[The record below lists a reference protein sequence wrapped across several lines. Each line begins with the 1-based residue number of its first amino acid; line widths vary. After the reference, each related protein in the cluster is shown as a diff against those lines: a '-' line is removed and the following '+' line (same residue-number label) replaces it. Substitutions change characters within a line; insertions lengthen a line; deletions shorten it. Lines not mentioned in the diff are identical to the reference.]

1 VYMNKKGYLILI
13 AAAIFLFSSCSDKQ
27 YQVLFQQ
34 RKAITPVDTTSTV
47 KAVTLDKYQIQPQ
60 DVLQIRNLQDIRYIS
75 NLTPISTNTEG
86 GNAQQGESFQV
97 EADSSV
103 KLPAL
108 GNVKVVGLTRAQAQQ
123 KIEGLYAS
131 SLLVNPIIELKI
143 VNLKVTLLGEV
154 KAQGNYV
161 LIKDK
166 TTLIEVIGQAGG
178 LTERADEKD
187 VRIIRGSE
195 KNPTI
200 VDVDFSNILS
210 VNDPKTVLQSGDIIY
225 VAQNKR
231 AARSDNLQNFTTIF
245 QPALLLF
252 NTALIIFTLARK

>member
-1 VYMNKKGYLILI
+1 
-13 AAAIFLFSSCSDKQ
+13 
-27 YQVLFQQ
+27 
-34 RKAITPVDTTSTV
+34 
-47 KAVTLDKYQIQPQ
+47 
-60 DVLQIRNLQDIRYIS
+60 
-75 NLTPISTNTEG
+75 
-86 GNAQQGESFQV
+86 
-97 EADSSV
+97 
-103 KLPAL
+103 
-108 GNVKVVGLTRAQAQQ
+108 
-123 KIEGLYAS
+123 
-131 SLLVNPIIELKI
+131 
-143 VNLKVTLLGEV
+143 V